1 MKLSMRIIMA
11 LASLQGHPVRFST
24 VAAPDNDP
32 DSVAIDVGPVPQIGR
47 VRNLRSDKGIA
58 YSGDLRMDVLVPQG
72 SGPWP
77 LVLYLP
83 GGGFVSARR
92 TMAAKQ
98 RRYVAAAGFVV
109 ASIDYRTT
117 TVGATYRDGLA
128 DVASALAYLRDHAS
142 EYGIDPDRVAVW
154 GESAGGY
161 MASMAGTAPDNRIDA
176 VVDFF
181 GASDLAAIADG
192 FEGDIVAATTGA
204 DSPFTAYVVGPGRTA
219 AAHPDE
225 LHEAD
230 PASRVTTDAPP
241 FLIFHGDDDR
251 IIPPMQTAH
260 LHQALRSA
268 GVASTRYVISGAG
281 HGDLSDDP
289 APWTTTQVMDL
300 VTTFL
305 HDRLAPA
312 NS

>member
-11 LASLQGHPVRFST
+11 LAALQGHPIRFST
-24 VAAPDNDP
+24 VAAPDKDP
-32 DSVAIDVGPVPQIGR
+32 DSVALDIGPGPQIGR

-72 SGPWP
+72 SGPFP

-92 TMAAKQ
+92 MMAGKQ

-128 DVASALAYLRDHAS
+128 DIAAALAFLRDHAA
-142 EYGIDPDRVAVW
+142 EYAIDPDHVAVW

-161 MASMAGTAPDNRIDA
+161 LASMAGTAPDNRIDA

-181 GASDLAAIADG
+181 GASNLAAIADG
-192 FEGDIVAATTGA
+192 FEGDIVAATTGP
-204 DSPFTAYVVGPGRTA
+204 DSPITAYVVGPGGLA
-219 AAHPDE
+219 VGE
-225 LHEAD
+225 MHEAD
-230 PASRVTTDAPP
+230 PTSRVTPTTPP

-251 IIPPMQTAH
+251 IIPPAQTAH
-260 LHQALRSA
+260 LHQALRAA
-268 GVASTRYVISGAG
+268 GVPSTRYIVTGAG

-289 APWTTTQVMDL
+289 APWTTTQLMDL

-305 HDRLAPA
+305 HDQL
-312 NS
+312 S